1 MSPYK
6 YIYNYIHKEEEE
18 EEIMI
23 AENQKIELFEQFY
36 NWLKLDGLVA
46 KKSERL
52 HRKKIF
58 ASLMAN
64 REMTLDNFK
73 DFLAFNKEDE
83 KRVFLR
89 RIENLESA
97 QIFYDNYYRYISK
110 IEINQSLEEF
120 KITASSFETGK
131 EIKHLIKCNFKQ
143 LEKIEK
149 LIKKDNST

>member
-1 MSPYK
+1 
-6 YIYNYIHKEEEE
+6 
-18 EEIMI
+18 MI

-36 NWLKLDGLVA
+36 NWLKLDGLVPR
-46 KKSERL
+46 KSERL

-73 DFLAFNKEDE
+73 DFLAFKKEDE
-83 KRVFLR
+83 KRDFLR
-89 RIENLESA
+89 RIENLEGA

-120 KITASSFETGK
+120 KITTSSFETGK
-131 EIKHLIKCNFKQ
+131 EIKHLIKF
-143 LEKIEK
+143 
-149 LIKKDNST
+149 